1 MGLQASYG
9 VEDAEYAV
17 TQLAQTTMRSEI
29 GQITLDNVF
38 KEREVLNQNIVGKP
52 ALEIQHLFTVLCI
65 MLVRII
71 NSSSRSSNVL

>member
-65 MLVRII
+65 MLVR
-71 NSSSRSSNVL
+71 NVKKGLHVSQH